1 MLQVSRGAILA
12 AGAVLTPNKTVPSGQ
27 IWAGNPAKYLRDLDE
42 EEADFIIQSAEN
54 YAALAAV
61 HSAENSKT
69 FEEVEVCP
77 LWHLAVLCQSVPAL
91 SSSPLRASLLWD
103 AIFLLL
109 ARRLSRTVSKLSYQV
124 SFPGVQLFK
133 LGARRPPLL

>member
-77 LWHLAVLCQSVPAL
+77 LLHIAVLCQPVPAL
-91 SSSPLRASLLWD
+91 VSSSLRASLLRD
-103 AIFLLL
+103 ATFLLL
-109 ARRLSRTVSKLSYQV
+109 ARRLSCTVNKHSYQV
-124 SFPGVQLFK
+124 NFPGVHLFK
-133 LGARRPPLL
+133 LGGRKLPIL

>member
-124 SFPGVQLFK
+124 NFPGVRLFK